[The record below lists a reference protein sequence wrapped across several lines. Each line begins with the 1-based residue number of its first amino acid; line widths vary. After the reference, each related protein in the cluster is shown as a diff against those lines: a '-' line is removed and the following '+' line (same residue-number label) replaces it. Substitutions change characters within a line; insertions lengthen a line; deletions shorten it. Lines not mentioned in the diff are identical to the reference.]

1 MWMWRRTRETE
12 LSAELESHLDMHI
25 ADNVRAGMTPEEA
38 RRQALIAL
46 GGVEQTK
53 ERYRERRKWRLFE
66 ELARDMVFAVRTLAK
81 DRGFT
86 ITAAA
91 VLGIGL
97 AVTNTFFILT
107 NAIVIRGL
115 PIDDP
120 DRVLILRARDAADRN
135 LGMSYQD
142 YRDIAAGAK
151 SFASVGAYTLAP
163 ITLGD
168 AAHAAERFNGAYVSS
183 AVFGLFGEVPI
194 AGRGFQPR
202 DDEPGAPAVVVLGR
216 SIWESRYAGDRAV
229 VGSTLRVNG
238 TQATVVGIIPDRSRF
253 PTNAE
258 VWQPLGSMPGIAQQS
273 RSVRTLTTF
282 GRLTEGSSLVDA
294 QGELQAIWASLGAE
308 YPATNSSLR
317 LTVRPINTH
326 YVGDRTHPGWIA
338 LNAAGMLLLLVACAN
353 VANLL
358 VMRGASR
365 SREMAVRTSLG
376 ATRARIVRQLL
387 AESAVLAALGGIVGL
402 LLSSA
407 AARLLWIMTPEG
419 ILPHWMRFGMDP
431 PMFAVLAV
439 VCLGSSFVFG
449 LVPAFQLSK
458 ANPHVALKT
467 GVRGAG
473 GLPSRRLT
481 SALLVAQFAVALGS
495 LLMMSATVRSLDD
508 ESRDPKIDMRGLL
521 TMSVALPGTTYST
534 PESRGDFYERM
545 RQSFAALDRVTSV
558 ALASNAPFGGGPMRA
573 LVLESQA
580 GSTGPR
586 PTVRTVRISASYF
599 DTLGVPFLQGR
610 TFTDEDGTSGRPSV
624 IVNQRFVQLHFPNGE
639 PIGRQIALVND
650 SAAASPERFTIVG
663 VSPSIRQGPQPYPDA
678 VVYFPYGIAAPA
690 QMTIIVRGP
699 VDAAATASALRASL
713 QSLDPDIPLYRVMT
727 LEQAVEDATW
737 NGRFSSIIANVTGML
752 AVLLSAIGIYA
763 LTAHAVS
770 CMTPEIGV
778 RTALGALPRQV
789 LWRVLRGAA
798 VQLLMGVA
806 AGVAFAIAWDRLL
819 GSANSP
825 AGIGP
830 IDFVAAAI
838 MLAIVSLVACVAPA
852 MRALRVNPV
861 VALRYE

>member
-1 MWMWRRTRETE
+1 MWWRHKRDRDF
-12 LSAELESHLDMHI
+12 SAELQSHLDMHI
-25 ADNVRAGMTPEEA
+25 ADNMRAGMSADEA
-38 RRQALIAL
+38 RRKALIAL

-53 ERYRERRKWRLFE
+53 ERYRDGSRVRALD
-66 ELARDMVFAVRTLAK
+66 ELVRDMVFAVRLLAR

-120 DRVLILRARDAADRN
+120 DRVLIMRVRDAADRN

-142 YRDIAAGAK
+142 FRDVRAGAK
-151 SFASVGAYTLAP
+151 SFASVAAFTLAP
-163 ITLGD
+163 ITIGD
-168 AAHAAERFNGAYVSS
+168 ETHAAERFNGAYVSS
-183 AVFGLFGEVPI
+183 AVFGIFGEVPV
-194 AGRGFQPR
+194 AGRSFQPQ
-202 DDEPGAPAVVVLGR
+202 DDEPGAPAVVILGR

-229 VGSTLRVNG
+229 VGSTVRVNG
-238 TQATVVGIIPDRSRF
+238 TQATIVGIMPDRSRF

-258 VWQPLGSMPGIAQQS
+258 VWQPLGSMPGIAQQT
-273 RSVRTLTTF
+273 RSVRTFTTF
-282 GRLTEGSSLVDA
+282 GRLTAGSSMVDA
-294 QGELQAIWASLGAE
+294 QGELQSMWAGLSKQ
-308 YPATNSSLR
+308 YPPTNANLR
-317 LTVRPINTH
+317 LTVRPINEH
-326 YVGDRTHPGWIA
+326 YVGPRTHPAWIA
-338 LNAAGMLLLLVACAN
+338 LNAAGLLVLLVACAN

-358 VMRGASR
+358 VMRGTSR

-376 ATRARIVRQLL
+376 ATRVRIVRQLL
-387 AESAVLAALGGIVGL
+387 AESAVLAALGGVVGL

-407 AARLLWIMTPEG
+407 AARLLWIITPEG
-419 ILPHWMRFGMDP
+419 MLPHWMGFRMDP
-431 PMFAVLAV
+431 PMFALLAV

-458 ANPHVALKT
+458 ANPHAALKA

-473 GLPSRRLT
+473 GVPSRRLT

-495 LLMMSATVRSLDD
+495 LLSISAAVRSLDD

-521 TMSVALPGTTYST
+521 TMSVALPGRTYST
-534 PESRGDFYERM
+534 PESRGEFYERL

-558 ALASNAPFGGGPMRA
+558 ALASNPPFGGAATRA
-573 LVLESQA
+573 LVLEGQA

-586 PTVRTVRISASYF
+586 PTVRTVSISAGYF
-599 DTLGVPFLQGR
+599 ETLGVSLLQGR
-610 TFTDEDGTSGRPSV
+610 AFTDEDGTSGQRSV
-624 IVNQRFVQLHFPNGE
+624 IVNQRFAQLHVPNGE
-639 PIGRQIALVND
+639 PIGKQIALVND
-650 SAAASPERFTIVG
+650 SAASPERFTIVG
-663 VSPSIRQGPQPYPDA
+663 VSPSIRQGPQPEPDA
-678 VVYFPYGIAAPA
+678 VAYFPYRMAAPA
-690 QMTIIVRGP
+690 QMTIMVRGP
-699 VDAAATASALRASL
+699 ADHTATASVLRASM
-713 QSLDPDIPLYRVMT
+713 QSLDADIPLYRVMT
-727 LEQAVEDATW
+727 LEQAIEDATW
-737 NGRFSSIIANVTGML
+737 NGRFSSIVANVTGLL
-752 AVLLSAIGIYA
+752 AVLLSAIGLYA

-770 CMTPEIGV
+770 CMTPEIGI

-798 VQLLMGVA
+798 LQLVFGIA
-806 AGVAFAIAWDRLL
+806 AGVAFAISWDRLL

-825 AGIGP
+825 AGVGP

-838 MLAIVSLVACVAPA
+838 MLAIVSLAACLVPA
-852 MRALRVNPV
+852 ARALRVNPV